1 MDSDAQSRVLTYLS
15 LFNEIDKHFDTLLKI
30 EGFLPYNDKLKQI
43 IQGKYPISW
52 FVRLFQQDLKYFGE
66 LRNHIS
72 HGMKLNEVLYA
83 LPTQQ
88 AIDKLQDFVDKIV
101 TPPLTIDF
109 FRKEVVS
116 IQISASVFHLLATFK
131 ETHYSS
137 MPVYDQKKFLG
148 VITERGLLRRMS
160 EQMLQEN
167 FVNLQKYQV
176 SALPIYTGKHDY
188 VFVSSAINIYETDEI
203 FTKRRQ
209 G

>member
-101 TPPLTIDF
+101 TPLLTIDF

-116 IQISASVFHLLATFK
+116 IQISASVFHLLATFR